1 MTMPAPKK
9 TNAEAQATVKIPKGL
24 LWRLKAYAAKRQMR
38 LQAAVETMLE
48 KTLKET
54 GE

>member
-1 MTMPAPKK
+1 MSTPKK
-9 TNAEAQATVKIPKGL
+9 SDAESHATVKIPRGL